1 MFVSVIV
8 ISLIRVLVSSSSVR
22 VNIRDSSSS
31 RATSPTIINIID
43 SSSSERLYIYLLNPT
58 GYYPSS
64 GVCFRSVGV
73 FIKVI

>member
-8 ISLIRVLVSSSSVR
+8 ISLSRVLV
-22 VNIRDSSSS
+22 SSS

-43 SSSSERLYIYLLNPT
+43 SSSSVRLYIYILNPT

-64 GVCFRSVGV
+64 GVCVRSVR
-73 FIKVI
+73 VIE

>member
-8 ISLIRVLVSSSSVR
+8 ISLSRVLVSSSSVR
-22 VNIRDSSSS
+22 VNIRDSISS

-43 SSSSERLYIYLLNPT
+43 SSSSVRLYIYILNPT

-64 GVCFRSVGV
+64 GVCVRSVR
-73 FIKVI
+73 VIE

>member
-8 ISLIRVLVSSSSVR
+8 VSLSRVLVSSSSVR

-43 SSSSERLYIYLLNPT
+43 SSSSVRLYIYILNPT

-64 GVCFRSVGV
+64 GVCVRSVR
-73 FIKVI
+73 VIE

>member
-8 ISLIRVLVSSSSVR
+8 ISLSRVLVSSR
-22 VNIRDSSSS
+22 

-43 SSSSERLYIYLLNPT
+43 SSSSVRLYIYILNPT

-64 GVCFRSVGV
+64 GVCVRSVR
-73 FIKVI
+73 VIE